1 MPVEAGGRGGKA
13 QQKRLAAYRV
23 TDLEI
28 QLSNLSFA
36 PGAGF
41 IEVIAAALS
50 ASGESVDA
58 CG

>member
-1 MPVEAGGRGGKA
+1 MTTGIIVAHM
-13 QQKRLAAYRV
+13 RLAAYRV

-36 PGAGF
+36 PGAGL
-41 IEVIAAALS
+41 IEVIAAAFS